1 MDNVPADFELD
12 FLGTSKEVKDS
23 SSALYFG
30 FFVALVFAYLFL
42 AGQFESFVNPL
53 IIMLTVPLALSGA
66 LFGIWVFQFFP
77 FFTKILVSIL
87 GPSFAWLPYVIPQ
100 FKSVSLN
107 LYSQVGMIMLIGIAT
122 KNGILLVEFM
132 TQLLEQGN
140 NVYDSVITAAKLRLR
155 PVLMTALSTMVGL
168 VPTALAMGVGTE
180 SRQAL
185 GVVII
190 FGIGISTLLTL
201 YVIPSVFYLF
211 ESRKRAS

>member
-1 MDNVPADFELD
+1 
-12 FLGTSKEVKDS
+12 
-23 SSALYFG
+23 
-30 FFVALVFAYLFL
+30 
-42 AGQFESFVNPL
+42 
-53 IIMLTVPLALSGA
+53 
-66 LFGIWVFQFFP
+66 
-77 FFTKILVSIL
+77 
-87 GPSFAWLPYVIPQ
+87 
-100 FKSVSLN
+100 
-107 LYSQVGMIMLIGIAT
+107 MLIGIAT